1 MSNQNEKKDP
11 EPSVR
16 GQSLWQVA
24 GSVLAS
30 MFGVQS
36 SKKHEQ
42 DFAKGRPWVYIV
54 MGLVATI
61 AFILTVWFLVQMALK
76 AAGA

>member
-1 MSNQNEKKDP
+1 MSNQNEKKLPDTS
-11 EPSVR
+11 ER
-16 GQSLWQVA
+16 GQSLWQVVA
-24 GSVLAS
+24 SVLAS

-42 DFAKGRPWVYIV
+42 DFAKGRAWVYIV
-54 MGLVATI
+54 VGLVATL